1 MKAVVANLR
10 IVREAPKKASER
22 EKGSVYRG
30 SVDPVCHCVEPKAY
44 LSALA

>member
-10 IVREAPKKASER
+10 IVRKAPKKASER
-22 EKGSVYRG
+22 EKASN
-30 SVDPVCHCVEPKAY
+30 VDPVCHCVEPKAY